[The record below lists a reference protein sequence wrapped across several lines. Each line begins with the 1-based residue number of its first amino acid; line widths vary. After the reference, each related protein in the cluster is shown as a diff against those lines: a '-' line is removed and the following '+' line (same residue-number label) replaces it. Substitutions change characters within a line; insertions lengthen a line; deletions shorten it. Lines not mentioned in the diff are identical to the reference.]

1 MKGNDVM
8 IASLTD
14 TVEMLR
20 SAAARHAAAD
30 PAARAQLALATARSV
45 AAAAPAWAEAAV
57 AIKRARG
64 EAHEAAA
71 RAEELATGPLTTLRL
86 LLLTAQALEDI
97 AVTGRPRL
105 AGPPRIAHRAS
116 GSDLSSVIEVD
127 LLPARGLFDAAIFP
141 GHRATARC
149 SNPGSIEAFLGTW
162 REECATRPRDG
173 GVAVV
178 LGAGNVTGLAVAD
191 AICQIFEHGRAAFV
205 KLHPVHEPL
214 IAVLEEAVAPLVEAG
229 LVAFVAGGTE
239 IAREAIAADPVTHVH
254 LTGGAAAYVA
264 VAASTTKPITCEL
277 GNVTPWFIVPGR
289 FTPAQLRFQAA
300 SIAASIANNTSFN
313 CIATKL
319 VVTCRSWDQRD
330 ELISLIRR
338 RLESLPPRPA
348 WYPGAVSLWEEISG
362 RAAPHDGALPWIFR
376 DGLRAD
382 ADEAWIMR
390 EWFGPVAGEL
400 PLDAADVEDFC
411 SRAAALARSLPGS
424 LAASVTV
431 PEYLSTRDAARADLL
446 LEHLPFGVV
455 ARNCWSALAYSMAS
469 IPWGGYPGGTRND
482 PKSGIGFVHDPL
494 LLPLVHNSIIRGPL
508 ALRLTPPWF
517 PWHARGGVLAQGLVD
532 MYGAIARGGSGLW
545 QLTRMLPAVL
555 RG

>member
-1 MKGNDVM
+1 MTD
-8 IASLTD
+8 SLADIVKT
-14 TVEMLR
+14 L
-20 SAAARHAAAD
+20 AAGAARHAAAD
-30 PAARAQLALATARSV
+30 PTARAQLALATARSV
-45 AAAAPAWAEAAV
+45 AAAAPAWAEAAI
-57 AIKRARG
+57 AIKRAHG
-64 EAHEAAA
+64 AAHEAAA

-86 LLLTAQALEDI
+86 LLLTVRALEEI
-97 AVTGRPRL
+97 ATTGHPRL
-105 AGPPRIAHRAS
+105 AKPPQIAHRAS
-116 GSDLSSVIEVD
+116 GSDLASVVEVD

-141 GHRATARC
+141 GYRATARC
-149 SNPGSIEAFLGTW
+149 TNPGSIEAFLETW
-162 REECATRPRDG
+162 REECIARPQVG

-191 AICQIFEHGRAAFV
+191 AICQIFEHGRAALV

-229 LVAFVAGGTE
+229 LVSFVVGSAE
-239 IAREAIAADPVTHVH
+239 IAREAIAAAPVTHVH
-254 LTGGAAAYVA
+254 LTGGVAAYAA

-289 FTPAQLRFQAA
+289 YTPAQLRFQADM
-300 SIAASIANNTSFN
+300 IAASIANNTSFN

-330 ELISLIRR
+330 EFISLIRR
-338 RLESLPPRPA
+338 RLESLPPRPG
-348 WYPGAVSLWEEISG
+348 WYPGAASLWEEISG
-362 RAAPHDGALPWIFR
+362 RTAPDDGMLPWVFR
-376 DGLRAD
+376 DSLRAD
-382 ADEAWIMR
+382 ADEAWIRR

-400 PLDAADVEDFC
+400 PIEAADVEAFC
-411 SRAAALARSLPGS
+411 TRAAALARSLPSS

-469 IPWGGYPGGTRND
+469 IPWGSYPGGTRTD

-508 ALRLTPPWF
+508 ASRLTPPWF
-517 PWHARGGVLAQGLVD
+517 PWHSRGGVLARGLVD
-532 MYGAIARGGSGLW
+532 MYGAIARGGSGVW
-545 QLTRMLPAVL
+545 QMSRMLPAVL